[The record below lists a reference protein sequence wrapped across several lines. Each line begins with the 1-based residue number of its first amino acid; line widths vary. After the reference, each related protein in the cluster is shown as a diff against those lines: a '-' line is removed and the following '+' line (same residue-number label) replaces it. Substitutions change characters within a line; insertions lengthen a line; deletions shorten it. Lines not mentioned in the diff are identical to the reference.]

1 MILAVDLG
9 HYSVKLILLEKNQDN
24 YSITKFGS
32 KALNG
37 SGKNIE
43 PDQINKSYWV
53 AAVQNLFKELDIN
66 PKKVKNVISNLSSQ
80 NVIIK
85 QISTLDLEAEELTN
99 SLHFEAKK
107 HIPMDGSDAILDFQI
122 LEKNKSEI
130 DKINVILVATTKK
143 QVNHHL
149 QLIRETGLRSGIFD
163 VDTIALLNCY
173 LFNKELSPKGVDV
186 ILNIGDQSTSLI
198 IWGKG
203 EQFFNRDISIAG
215 YHFTKEIMK
224 IQSLNFTEADNLKR
238 TVGVSSL
245 INKNEKEIK
254 QTESIQ
260 LDEQTIFTNLVDEI
274 RKTLRYYNKTNNQTY
289 FNRFFITGGSA
300 SLPGLLELINEKLNV
315 EFEPLNPI
323 EKIQMEQIPEN
334 CEQYS
339 GTIGMAIRFME
350 GTRT

>member
-9 HYSVKLILLEKNQDN
+9 YYSVKLILLEKNQDN

-32 KALNG
+32 KTLNR
-37 SGKNIE
+37 SGKIIE

-53 AAVQNLFKELDIN
+53 AAVQDLFKELDIN

-149 QLIRETGLRSGIFD
+149 QLIRETGLRSGIF
-163 VDTIALLNCY
+163 
-173 LFNKELSPKGVDV
+173 
-186 ILNIGDQSTSLI
+186 
-198 IWGKG
+198 
-203 EQFFNRDISIAG
+203 
-215 YHFTKEIMK
+215 
-224 IQSLNFTEADNLKR
+224 
-238 TVGVSSL
+238 
-245 INKNEKEIK
+245 
-254 QTESIQ
+254 IQ
-260 LDEQTIFTNLVDEI
+260 LPCLIV
-274 RKTLRYYNKTNNQTY
+274 TY
-289 FNRFFITGGSA
+289 LTKSYPQKV
-300 SLPGLLELINEKLNV
+300 L
-315 EFEPLNPI
+315 
-323 EKIQMEQIPEN
+323 M
-334 CEQYS
+334 
-339 GTIGMAIRFME
+339 
-350 GTRT
+350 